1 MFLISAV
8 TSICAVVLVAGLIRL
23 ACRHGSKSWITSDD
37 GILCAVSP
45 LLILLLTFG
54 GVALAYRVTHGGLA
68 AVPVAGWI
76 GAVAVIAIAFLLW
89 TVIARRIRVPATG

>member
-1 MFLISAV
+1 MFLLSAV
-8 TSICAVVLVAGLIRL
+8 TSICAVVLVAGLVKL

-54 GVALAYRVTHGGLA
+54 GVALAYRFTHGGLA

-76 GAVAVIAIAFLLW
+76 GSAAVIAISFLLW
-89 TVIARRIRVPATG
+89 TVIARRIRVPVTG